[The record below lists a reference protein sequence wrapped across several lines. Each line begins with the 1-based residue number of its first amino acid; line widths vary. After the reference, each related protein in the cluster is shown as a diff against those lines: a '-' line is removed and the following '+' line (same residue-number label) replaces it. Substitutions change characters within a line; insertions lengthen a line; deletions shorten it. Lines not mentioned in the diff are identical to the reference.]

1 MVSETLV
8 MMNKVAIIAVVLV
21 RKFPADLEDTKLSC
35 DAPIPKAP
43 PSDLCKRTTITN
55 KIANIIF
62 NVKTIFSMVVIYSNF
77 SLYQ

>member
-1 MVSETLV
+1 MVNETLV

-21 RKFPADLEDTKLSC
+21 RKFPADLEDMKLSC

-43 PSDLCKRTTITN
+43 PSDFCKRTTITN

-62 NVKTIFSMVVIYSNF
+62 NVKTIFSWKQF
-77 SLYQ
+77 TFQR

>member
-21 RKFPADLEDTKLSC
+21 RKFPADLEDMKLSC
-35 DAPIPKAP
+35 DTPIPKAP
-43 PSDLCKRTTITN
+43 PSDFCKSTTITN

-62 NVKTIFSMVVIYSNF
+62 SVKTIFSMVVIYSNF